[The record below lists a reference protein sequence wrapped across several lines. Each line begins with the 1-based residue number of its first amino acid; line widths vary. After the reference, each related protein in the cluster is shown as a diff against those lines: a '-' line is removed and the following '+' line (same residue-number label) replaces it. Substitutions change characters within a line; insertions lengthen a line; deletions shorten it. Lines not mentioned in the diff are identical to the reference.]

1 MDRDVYARMDALEEQ
16 HWWFA
21 ARREIIASMIRSILP
36 RGETRMRILEAG
48 CGSGGNIGMLQSFGS
63 VEAFEFDDIA
73 RETAAEKSG
82 LEIAPGALPHDLPY
96 GDDSFDLIGIFDVL
110 EHVEQDVES
119 LEALAARLAP
129 GGKIL
134 VTVPAFPS
142 LWSEHDVTHHHFR
155 RYTRDSLKESA
166 AKAGLKVSYA
176 SYYNFFLF
184 PVAVAT
190 RALKRLTG
198 RKTPDDALP
207 GAPVNGILKRIFGFE
222 RHLLGRMSL
231 PVGLSLVAVLE
242 PA

>member
-1 MDRDVYARMDALEEQ
+1 MDRDVYARMDALEDQ

-21 ARREIIASMIRSILP
+21 ARREIIASMIRTILP
-36 RGETRMRILEAG
+36 KGGSGARILEAG
-48 CGSGGNIGMLQSFGS
+48 CGSGGNIRMLQTFGS
-63 VEAFEFDDIA
+63 LKAFEFDDTA
-73 RETAAEKSG
+73 RETAVRKSG
-82 LEIAPGALPHDLPY
+82 IEIAPGALPHDLPFA
-96 GDDSFDLIGIFDVL
+96 DESFDIIGIFDVL
-110 EHVEQDVES
+110 EHVESDVES
-119 LEALAARLAP
+119 LKALSKRLAP
-129 GGKIL
+129 EGKIL

-155 RYTRDSLKESA
+155 RYTRASLKESA

-207 GAPVNGILKRIFGFE
+207 GAPVNGLLKRIFGFE